1 MADFNTSVSGSFL
14 EMVGDKKKKKKTN
27 RLLVFIC
34 FLPDSFCNFF
44 SDFVISVMYV
54 DVSL

>member
-1 MADFNTSVSGSFL
+1 MADFNTFVSGSFL
-14 EMVGDKKKKKKTN
+14 EMVGDKKKKTQN

>member
-14 EMVGDKKKKKKTN
+14 EMVGDKKKKKTN